1 MIIGI
6 GIDIIELERIEK
18 MLDGKLKFMER
29 ILTERERDV
38 AAKLKGH
45 RLVEFVAGRF
55 AAKEAYSKA
64 VGTGIGKEVSFLDIE
79 IRNDDRGKPIVFVN
93 TEHLVHL
100 SISHSREFAVAQV
113 VLESSS
119 R

>member
-1 MIIGI
+1 MIVGI
-6 GIDIIELERIEK
+6 GIDIIELNRIEK

-29 ILTERERDV
+29 ILTEGERGV
-38 AAKLKGH
+38 AEGLKGS
-45 RLVEFVAGRF
+45 RLTEFVAGRF

-79 IRNDDRGKPIVFVN
+79 VRNDDRGKPIIITN
-93 TEHLVHL
+93 TERIVHL
-100 SISHSREFAVAQV
+100 SISHSKEFAVAQV